1 MKRSRTAGK
10 SKARGAGWAVEAFQ
24 ASDDDDDLGQQ
35 PRQQPKD
42 LHPHAIVN
50 ATPAST
56 HSSIVNA
63 FTYSQPI
70 LLPKTAHKPRNFL
83 NTPPL
88 QQIQAADSDDVFDMD
103 IDSIFQEHNLMDP
116 EISAAW
122 DEDHG
127 LKAKR
132 ARTAS
137 VSKPLYTLLDLFS
150 DAILG

>member
-1 MKRSRTAGK
+1 MKWSRTAGK

-35 PRQQPKD
+35 PQQRPKD
-42 LHPHAIVN
+42 LHSHAIVN

-63 FTYSQPI
+63 FTHSQPT
-70 LLPKTAHKPRNFL
+70 LLPKTAHKPCNLL
-83 NTPPL
+83 NTPPF
-88 QQIQAADSDDVFDMD
+88 QQTQAADSDGVFDMD

-116 EISAAW
+116 EISDAW

-132 ARTAS
+132 ARTSS
-137 VSKPLYTLLDLFS
+137 VSKPIYTLLDLFS
-150 DAILG
+150 DTILG